1 MNSESN
7 LNSESN
13 FKAPRWYV
21 VHTNSKQEDRA
32 AKNLRAWQVE
42 TFSPRMKERS
52 YNQFTNEPILV
63 TRPLFPRYIFARFAF
78 EELLHKVSYTRGVH
92 SVVNFNGAPAPV
104 DDEIIA
110 FMQAQVDTDGYVK
123 IGGELKAGDMV
134 RIDRGPF
141 RDLIG
146 IFDREMKEA
155 DRVMILL
162 TSFTYQTRMVIDRGL
177 LKKVATTS
185 H

>member
-7 LNSESN
+7 AG
-13 FKAPRWYV
+13 APRWYV
-21 VHTNSKQEDRA
+21 VHTNAKQEERA

-52 YNQFTNEPILV
+52 YNQFTNQPTLV

-78 EELLHKVSYTRGVH
+78 EQLAHKVSYTRGVH
-92 SVVNFNGAPAPV
+92 SVVNFDGSPAPV
-104 DDEIIA
+104 DDEIID
-110 FMQAQVDTDGYVK
+110 FMQAQVDADGYVK
-123 IGGELKAGDMV
+123 FDGQFKAGDMV

-141 RDLIG
+141 RNLIG

-162 TSFTYQTRMVIDRGL
+162 TSFSYNTRMVIDRGL
-177 LKKVATTS
+177 LKKVASTS